1 MYRVLIVDDTEVV
14 RLELKRLKVWEQYG
28 FVIAAEAKNGQDAL
42 KKLKDDRFDLVLTD
56 IQMPVMNGLELLEA
70 IKANGYCACTALLSA
85 HNDFTFAKK
94 GMSLGAFD
102 YLLKPIDEGELAGLL
117 VKTSDFLRRKKE
129 ESERDSHLIERLEGQ
144 LDHAYLNTAVD
155 AIVRKIINHDEDLK
169 TMTEET
175 VNVIHASCASRTDLT
190 PVILNH
196 LCDEIIQSLLLK
208 LEWLEKLRLNI
219 GVEHCPLA
227 MNEMD
232 RQTLWLCDLLTQ
244 LSDRIFSY
252 TFGSHNET
260 LNRIC
265 SLILNNIDD
274 DLTVKEIAFRMSFN
288 RDYLSR
294 FFKEV
299 TGMTMTH
306 YINRVKMDRAKVLLE
321 TGNHKIYEV
330 SELLGYK
337 AVEHFSR
344 LFKQYQGVYPKN
356 ILHGSK

>member
-1 MYRVLIVDDTEVV
+1 MIVDDTEVV
-14 RLELKRLKVWEQYG
+14 RLELKRLKVWEQSG
-28 FVIAAEAKNGQDAL
+28 FIIAAEAKNGQDAL
-42 KKLKDDRFDLVLTD
+42 KRLSADPFDMVLTD

-70 IKANGYCACTALLSA
+70 IKANGYCECTALLSA
-85 HNDFTFAKK
+85 HNDFSFAKK

-102 YLLKPIDEGELAGLL
+102 YLLKPIDENELASLL
-117 VKTSDFLRRKKE
+117 TKTAEFLKNKKAVAQRE
-129 ESERDSHLIERLEGQ
+129 THLIERLEDQ
-144 LDHAYLNTAVD
+144 LDHAYLNTAIEVM
-155 AIVRKIINHDEDLK
+155 VRQIINHDEGLK
-169 TMTEET
+169 SMAEET
-175 VNVIHASCASRTDLT
+175 VNVIHASCADRTELT

-196 LCDEIIQSLLLK
+196 LCDEITKALRQK
-208 LEWLEKLRLNI
+208 LEWLDKLILNV

-227 MNEMD
+227 MADRD
-232 RQTLWLCDLLTQ
+232 RQTIWLSDKLTQ
-244 LSDRIFSY
+244 LSDRIHSY
-252 TFGSHNET
+252 TFSSQNET

-265 SLILNNIDD
+265 RLILSHVDD

-288 RDYLSR
+288 KDYLSR

-299 TGMTMTH
+299 TGVTMTH

-356 ILHGSK
+356 ILNGSK